1 MSEIRIEGISK
12 TYPGGKA
19 SAVTDVTLTVADTEF
34 MVLLGPSGCGKTTL
48 LRMLA
53 GLEYPDSGRI
63 VIGDR
68 DVTDLPPRKR
78 GIAMVFQSY
87 AVFPHLTV
95 FENIAFGLRMQ
106 KRPAEEVRRR
116 VESSAGLLQLE
127 PYLLRYPA
135 QLSGGQRQ
143 RVAVARA
150 IVMEP
155 AVLLMDE
162 PLSNLDALLRLQ
174 FRAELKKL
182 VGEVHTTTVY
192 VTVLLYA
199 DKETASIREAVGETR
214 RRREVQEKFNTEHG
228 ITPKSAKRAIMDIQV
243 AEPMLVYD
251 RPATEFVGSFIGN
264 PPMNF
269 LRGHAHADNGLANV
283 AIGTQ
288 SIKAPASVAEAAEV
302 LVGIRAE
309 NLQASISAP
318 PNGSGSLRAETLVV
332 EPLGSHLLVTAAVE
346 GQVVKVVTRTDFAVQ
361 PGTSIWLRPEPDK
374 LRWLR
379 AADGTALGVS

>member
-1 MSEIRIEGISK
+1 MSDIRIEGITK
-12 TYPGGKA
+12 TYPGGKS
-19 SAVTDVTLTVADTEF
+19 SAVSDVTLTVSDSEF
-34 MVLLGPSGCGKTTL
+34 MVLLVPSGCGKTTL
-48 LRMLA
+48 LRMIA
-53 GLEYPDSGRI
+53 GLEYPDAGRI
-63 VIGDR
+63 MIGDR

-95 FENIAFGLRMQ
+95 FDNIAFGLRMQ
-106 KRPAEEVRRR
+106 KRPNEEVRRR
-116 VESSAGLLQLE
+116 VENAAGLLQLE
-127 PYLLRYPA
+127 PYLQRYPA

-155 AVLLMDE
+155 AVLLMDD

-182 VGEVHTTTVY
+182 VSEVRTTTVY
-192 VTVLLYA
+192 VTHDQVEALSLGDRIA
-199 DKETASIREAVGETR
+199 VMREGR
-214 RRREVQEKFNTEHG
+214 
-228 ITPKSAKRAIMDIQV
+228 IIQV
-243 AEPMLVYD
+243 AEPMTVYD

-269 LRGHAHADNGLANV
+269 LRGQASASNGLASV
-283 AIGTQ
+283 RIGAQ
-288 SIKAPASVAEAAEV
+288 SIKAPAAVAGADDV

-309 NLQASISAP
+309 NMQASTSAP
-318 PNGSGSLRAETLVV
+318 VNGDESLRAETMVV
-332 EPLGSHLLVTAAVE
+332 EPLGSHLLVTATVE
-346 GQVVKVVTRTDFAVQ
+346 GQVIKVVTRTDFAVQ
-361 PGTSIWLRPEPDK
+361 PGMPIWLQPEPDK

-379 AADGTALGVS
+379 AADGVALGG

>member
-1 MSEIRIEGISK
+1 VSDIRIEGITK
-12 TYPGGKA
+12 TYPGGK
-19 SAVTDVTLTVADTEF
+19 SAAVSDVSLTVSDSEF

-48 LRMLA
+48 LRMIA
-53 GLEYPDSGRI
+53 GLEYPDAGRI
-63 VIGDR
+63 MIGDR

-95 FENIAFGLRMQ
+95 FDNIAFGLRMQ
-106 KRPAEEVRRR
+106 KRPREEVRRR
-116 VESSAGLLQLE
+116 VEHAAGLLQLE
-127 PYLLRYPA
+127 PYLQRYPA

-182 VGEVHTTTVY
+182 VSDVRTTTVY
-192 VTVLLYA
+192 VTHDQVEALSLGDRIA
-199 DKETASIREAVGETR
+199 VMREGR
-214 RRREVQEKFNTEHG
+214 
-228 ITPKSAKRAIMDIQV
+228 IIQV
-243 AEPMLVYD
+243 AEPMTVYD
-251 RPATEFVGSFIGN
+251 RPATAFVGSFIGN

-269 LRGHAHADNGLANV
+269 LRGQASASDGV
-283 AIGTQ
+283 ARVRIGAQ
-288 SIKAPASVAEAAEV
+288 SITAPAVVAGANDV

-309 NLQASISAP
+309 NLQASTSAP
-318 PNGSGSLRAETLVV
+318 PNGDESLRAETMVV
-332 EPLGSHLLVTAAVE
+332 EPLGSHLLVTAIVE
-346 GQVVKVVTRTDFAVQ
+346 GQPIKVVTRTDFAVQ
-361 PGTSIWLRPEPDK
+361 PGMPIWLQPEPDK

-379 AADGTALGVS
+379 ADDGVALGA

>member
-1 MSEIRIEGISK
+1 VSDIRIERVSK
-12 TYPGGKA
+12 TYPGGKVA
-19 SAVTDVTLTVADTEF
+19 AVRDVSLQVGDGEF

-53 GLEYPDSGRI
+53 GLEYPDGGRI

-68 DVTDLPPRKR
+68 DVTNLPPRKR
-78 GIAMVFQSY
+78 GLAMVFQSY

-95 FENIAFGLRMQ
+95 FENVAFGLRMQ
-106 KRPAEEVRRR
+106 KRPQDEVRRR
-116 VESSAGLLQLE
+116 VGQAAGLLQLE
-127 PYLLRYPA
+127 PYLQRYPA

-182 VGEVHTTTVY
+182 VSDVKTTTLY
-192 VTVLLYA
+192 VTHDQV
-199 DKETASIREAVGETR
+199 EALSLGDRIAVMRDGQI
-214 RRREVQEKFNTEHG
+214 VQVD
-228 ITPKSAKRAIMDIQV
+228 A
-243 AEPMLVYD
+243 PMQVYD
-251 RPATEFVGSFIGN
+251 RPATAFVGGFIGS

-269 LRGHAHADNGLANV
+269 LRAVTQTDGDDGRASV
-283 AIGTQ
+283 AIGAQRLPAPVAVTQ
-288 SIKAPASVAEAAEV
+288 AAEV

-309 NLQASISAP
+309 NIVASATAP
-318 PNGSGSLRAETLVV
+318 TDGAATLRAETVVV
-332 EPLGSHLLVTAAVE
+332 EPLGSHLLVTASVE
-346 GQVVKVVTRTDFAVQ
+346 GQSIKVVTRTDFPVRAGM
-361 PGTSIWLRPEPDK
+361 PIWLEPEADK

-379 AADGTALGVS
+379 AADGLALGV

>member
-1 MSEIRIEGISK
+1 MAEILIDRISK
-12 TYPGGKA
+12 TYPGGKTP
-19 SAVTDVTLTVADTEF
+19 AVDDVSLTVRDREF

-48 LRMLA
+48 LRMVA
-53 GLEYPDSGRI
+53 GLEYPDAGR
-63 VIGDR
+63 VMIGDR

-78 GIAMVFQSY
+78 QIAMVFQSY
-87 AVFPHLTV
+87 AVFPHMTV
-95 FENIAFGLRMQ
+95 LDNIGFGLKMQ
-106 KRPAEEVRRR
+106 HRSPAEIKTR
-116 VESSAGLLQLE
+116 VEKAAGLLQLE
-127 PYLLRYPA
+127 PYLGRYPA

-192 VTVLLYA
+192 VTHDQVEALSLGDRIA
-199 DKETASIREAVGETR
+199 VMREGR
-214 RRREVQEKFNTEHG
+214 
-228 ITPKSAKRAIMDIQV
+228 IIQV

-283 AIGTQ
+283 EIGTQ

-332 EPLGSHLLVTAAVE
+332 EPLGSHLLVTAAGE
-346 GQVVKVVTRTDFAVQ
+346 GQVVKVVTPTECAVQ
-361 PGTSIWLRPEPDK
+361 PVTSIWLRPEPDK